1 MVNIIVDSKLGIII
15 GTIAGIIF
23 VLWSVP
29 GPLLPSYSAESIF
42 SIIFIY
48 LSTVIAGGISGLIIE
63 GLIIKKYILLNEPFM
78 NYKGGSIIGCII
90 GGIILFPIACFLG
103 MIIGGSFGF
112 AMGGAIKTKIG
123 LDKQGIPI
131 IGIGLAFGITFV
143 IICITLIGAV
153 IGSLLGLFIN
163 TLLRK

>member
-63 GLIIKKYILLNEPFM
+63 GLIIKKYMLLNEPFM

-112 AMGGAIKTKIG
+112 AM
-123 LDKQGIPI
+123 
-131 IGIGLAFGITFV
+131 
-143 IICITLIGAV
+143 
-153 IGSLLGLFIN
+153 
-163 TLLRK
+163 